1 MKIIIPLILL
11 LLQSCSSPI
20 QKNYPV
26 TGNKGIDMALNN
38 TALSHQTKMNILRSY
53 RGEQPVYTDKE
64 SEVYGKVS
72 RINGYKVT
80 TNYRPVVDSAV
91 CNDCNYENDLFQ
103 CKEIAANNTN
113 YVGNTLGNA
122 AAGAGIGAA
131 LAAVTGLDVGI
142 VAAGAATGGA
152 IGGLGNEA
160 ITINQMIARCMQGRG
175 YNVLR

>member
-1 MKIIIPLILL
+1 
-11 LLQSCSSPI
+11 
-20 QKNYPV
+20 
-26 TGNKGIDMALNN
+26 
-38 TALSHQTKMNILRSY
+38 
-53 RGEQPVYTDKE
+53 
-64 SEVYGKVS
+64 
-72 RINGYKVT
+72 
-80 TNYRPVVDSAV
+80 
-91 CNDCNYENDLFQ
+91 
-103 CKEIAANNTN
+103 
-113 YVGNTLGNA
+113 LGNA